1 MSTPL
6 QPECLKDEAAD
17 MATTSRQPKRRKDIV
32 QRYETGGKPTSGEQQ
47 NRRKLTVQRGTGE
60 TSGAGV
66 NMLCTTCKHLFAYA
80 KDRARRFSWYYDIL
94 GLMDSAG
101 KGCHFCVQVLRNIDL
116 ADVESLKR
124 EFAEP
129 NVEPSK
135 SAEKRLKAETR
146 YYTHM
151 GVAFILRRSG
161 AGQRDY
167 LAHLA
172 LYFAQGISKYKPLHS
187 TRKFSI

>member
-6 QPECLKDEAAD
+6 QPGCLKDEAAD

-94 GLMDSAG
+94 GLISSAA
-101 KGCHFCVQVLRNIDL
+101 KGCHFCVQVLRNIDS
-116 ADVESLKR
+116 ANVESLKR
-124 EFAEP
+124 EFAEL
-129 NVEPSK
+129 NVEQSK
-135 SAEKRLKAETR
+135 SVKRLKAETR
-146 YYTHM
+146 YYKHM
-151 GVAFILRRSG
+151 GVAFILRRSD

-167 LAHLA
+167 LTQLG
-172 LYFAQGISKYKPLHS
+172 LYFVQGISK
-187 TRKFSI
+187 